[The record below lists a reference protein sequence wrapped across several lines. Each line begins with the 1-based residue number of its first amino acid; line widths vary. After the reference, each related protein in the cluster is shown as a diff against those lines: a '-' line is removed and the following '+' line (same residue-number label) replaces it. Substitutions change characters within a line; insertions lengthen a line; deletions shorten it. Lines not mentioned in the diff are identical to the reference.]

1 MLYMLKRCVFSRY
14 TKIIIKLAVLLVLIN
29 VINRCVVNEREFI
42 NNVFQKTNPN
52 YYEQMS
58 LYLCVIM
65 YMLIAL
71 LLFFPIKMGK
81 RLSRLLGIIGL
92 AVFPLISFWLVESL
106 YHDPNSFEMTTVV
119 FNYFIYLCIYF
130 LIYLITYR
138 FRWAIIGGSIICFL
152 LGVINYFVSQFRGIP
167 ICPWDIFSF
176 RTAMSVAGDYKIELN
191 LKLLSRLLCIIV
203 ICLFA
208 FYIKEKNKRKSVRA
222 LVSIAIIIS
231 CAAVYSSYY
240 NASVWEQKG
249 FVVDL
254 WTQSAASLKN
264 GFFLNFVMNT
274 QYLQVEKPNGY
285 KVAEVEEILKDY
297 QGEANEK
304 YADIIPNIIMIM
316 NEAYADL
323 SVVGEFE
330 TNIDYMSFV
339 NSLSEN
345 TVKGNLFVSVFGG
358 GTSNTEYEV
367 LTGNSMAF
375 LANGSIAYQQYISKE
390 YETGCLVSA
399 LKAQNY
405 SCYAM
410 HPMRGSNWNRNN
422 VYLSMGFEEFYD
434 LESFGEDVTLVRNGF
449 TSDLDTYEKIIE
461 LYKNKGNNPLFILD
475 ITVQNHGGYATQC
488 GFEEPVEVL
497 DMEGNYPET
506 NEYLSLLKISDNAI
520 AYLIDYFSQETE
532 PTMII
537 MFGDHQPSIE
547 EEFYEELYGK
557 QLEDLNLQELQKR
570 YEVPFFIWTNY
581 DIEETIIEA
590 MSANY
595 LAGTVLSYTG
605 LKIPKYFAFQNAMYE
620 KLPVINVNGYR
631 DATGRDYTYSEES
644 EYEDLLNQ
652 YKILHYNNSIDR
664 NHTWYPMYS
673 ITQ

>member
-1 MLYMLKRCVFSRY
+1 MLKRCVFSRY

-42 NNVFQKTNPN
+42 NNVFSKTNPN
-52 YYEQMS
+52 YYEQLS

-65 YMLIAL
+65 YILIVL

-81 RLSRLLGIIGL
+81 RLSRLFGIIGL
-92 AVFPLISFWLVESL
+92 LVFPLISFWLVESL
-106 YHDPNSFEMTTVV
+106 YHDPNSFDMKTVV

-138 FRWAIIGGSIICFL
+138 FRWAIIGGSVICFL
-152 LGVINYFVSQFRGIP
+152 LGVINYFVSRFRGIP

-222 LVSIAIIIS
+222 LVSAAIIIS
-231 CAAVYSSYY
+231 CAAIYSSYY
-240 NASVWEQKG
+240 NVSVWEQKG
-249 FVVDL
+249 YVVDL
-254 WTQSAASLKN
+254 WAQGAGSLKN

-304 YADIIPNIIMIM
+304 YADITPNIIMIM

-410 HPMRGSNWNRNN
+410 HPMRGSNWNRDN

-537 MFGDHQPSIE
+537 MFGDHQPSVE

-557 QLEDLNLQELQKR
+557 QLEDLNLQELQER

-581 DIEETIIEA
+581 DIEETTIEA

-605 LKIPKYFAFQNAMYE
+605 LKIPKYFAFQNAMYK

-631 DATGRDYTYSEES
+631 DAAGRDYTYSEES
-644 EYEDLLNQ
+644 EYENLLNQ

-673 ITQ
+673 ITQQP